1 MTRTG
6 IAVVGSLNVDLVVPV
21 PHHPV
26 PGETVLGGDH
36 LRTPGGKGGNQAV
49 AAARLG
55 QRVRMVSR
63 VGGDDFGRLLVDALL
78 ADGVDTTRVL
88 TSSDAPTGIALIT
101 VDEQGENAIA
111 VSPGANARLS
121 PGDVTAAAASLS
133 SAAVTLLQLEVPLP
147 AVEMASTLAGG
158 IVVLNP
164 APAQFLPPALLGRAD
179 VLVPNRLELA
189 ILAGTDTPPQNL
201 DEVAALALELPTEA
215 AVVVTL
221 GAQGALVCA
230 ADVVTHVPA
239 TPATV
244 VDTTGAGDAFCG
256 GLADALSR
264 GLEIEAAAAW
274 ATKVAVIAVS
284 RRGAQAAMPRQAELH
299 RRRHLRDPGGP
310 SGTGAEGVV

>member
-6 IAVVGSLNVDLVVPV
+6 ITVVGSLNVDLVVPV

-63 VGGDDFGRLLVDALL
+63 IGDDDFGRLLVDALV
-78 ADGVDTTRVL
+78 ADGVDTTDVHV
-88 TSSDAPTGIALIT
+88 SPDAPTGVALIT

-121 PGDVTAAAASLS
+121 PDDVTAAADSLS
-133 SAAVTLLQLEVPLP
+133 SAAVTLLQLEVPLTT
-147 AVEMASTLAGG
+147 VEAAATLAGG
-158 IVVLNP
+158 VVVLNP
-164 APAQFLPPALLGRAD
+164 APAQLLPDTLLRRAD

-189 ILAGTDTPPQNL
+189 TLARTDTPPWDL
-201 DEVAALALELPTEA
+201 EEVAARALQLPTEA
-215 AVVVTL
+215 TVVVTL

-230 ADVVTHVPA
+230 AGVVTHVPA
-239 TPATV
+239 TPATI

-256 GLADALSR
+256 GLADGLAR
-264 GLEIEAAAAW
+264 GLEIEDAAAW
-274 ATKVAVIAVS
+274 ASRVAAAAVS
-284 RRGAQAAMPRQAELH
+284 RQGAQAAMPVRAELE
-299 RRRHLRDPGGP
+299 R
-310 SGTGAEGVV
+310 GAG

>member
-6 IAVVGSLNVDLVVPV
+6 IAVVGSLNVDLVVRV

-63 VGGDDFGRLLVDALL
+63 VGDDDFGRLLVDALRT
-78 ADGVDTTRVL
+78 DGVDTTEVHV
-88 TSSDAPTGIALIT
+88 SPDAPTGVAFIT

-121 PGDVTAAAASLS
+121 PDDVTAAADSLS
-133 SAAVTLLQLEVPLP
+133 SAAVTLLQLEVPL
-147 AVEMASTLAGG
+147 ATVEAAATLAGG
-158 IVVLNP
+158 VVVVNP
-164 APAQFLPPALLGRAD
+164 APAQRLPHTLLGRAD

-189 ILAGTDTPPQNL
+189 VLAGTGTSPQHL

-221 GAQGALVCA
+221 GRQGALVCA

-239 TPATV
+239 TQAHA

-274 ATKVAVIAVS
+274 AAKVAAIAVS
-284 RRGAQAAMPRQAELH
+284 RPGAQAAMPVRAEVE
-299 RRRHLRDPGGP
+299 RERG
-310 SGTGAEGVV
+310 